1 MDTQRRIALVTGATR
16 GIGFETVRQLARA
29 GVHTLLAGRD
39 GGRAGQVAA
48 TLRAQDLPV
57 DPVVLD
63 VTDPATIA
71 AAAAEVGRRHGRLDI
86 LVNNA
91 GIFIDDLE
99 KGTTGQPLD
108 TWRATFATN
117 LFGMVETTQAF
128 LPLLLKSPAGRIVN
142 VSSELGS
149 LSRHLDPASPIHGF
163 TASPSYNVSKSAV
176 NAWTVQLALA
186 LRDTAIKVN
195 AADPGYVRTDMNAGE
210 GELPVEEGA
219 RTSAW
224 LAMIGDDGPTGGYF
238 HFDEALPW

>member
-39 GGRAGQVAA
+39 GGRAGQAAA

-142 VSSELGS
+142 VS
-149 LSRHLDPASPIHGF
+149 
-163 TASPSYNVSKSAV
+163 KSAV

>member
-1 MDTQRRIALVTGATR
+1 MPAYV
-16 GIGFETVRQLARA
+16 
-29 GVHTLLAGRD
+29 
-39 GGRAGQVAA
+39 VA
-48 TLRAQDLPV
+48 DV
-57 DPVVLD
+57 D

-142 VSSELGS
+142 VS
-149 LSRHLDPASPIHGF
+149 
-163 TASPSYNVSKSAV
+163 KSAV